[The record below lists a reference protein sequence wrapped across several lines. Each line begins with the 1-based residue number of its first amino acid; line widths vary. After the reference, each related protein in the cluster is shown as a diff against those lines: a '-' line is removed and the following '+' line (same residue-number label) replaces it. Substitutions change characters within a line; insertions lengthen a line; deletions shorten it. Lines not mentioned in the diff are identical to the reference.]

1 MNSNKKFHFSS
12 WHQLSPI
19 CCSLY
24 TLNGER
30 ACGCVVIS
38 FYFYIWFFS
47 YFSCCLFS
55 FFSRSISDFWL
66 VKGEKKTLFFRSFHS
81 LVVVVVMFLF
91 SLLPSIKKNLNCRW
105 FSPYLILLPY
115 GVLCMFGFIFY
126 ITYIFYNCR

>member
-91 SLLPSIKKNLNCRW
+91 SLLPSIKKEPELSMVLSVFNITSIWCFVYVWLY
-105 FSPYLILLPY
+105 FLYYIYIL
-115 GVLCMFGFIFY
+115 
-126 ITYIFYNCR
+126 